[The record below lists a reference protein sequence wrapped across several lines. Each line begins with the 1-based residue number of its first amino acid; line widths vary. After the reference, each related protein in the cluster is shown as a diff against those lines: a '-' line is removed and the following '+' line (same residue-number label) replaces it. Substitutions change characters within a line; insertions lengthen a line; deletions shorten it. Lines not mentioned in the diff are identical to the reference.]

1 MGMKNE
7 ILVSIVVPVYNV
19 EDFIEECMES
29 IIRQSYKTLQIV
41 LVDDGSTD
49 HSAELCKRYMEND
62 SRIELFQIQNSGVST
77 ARNIGINHAKG
88 DYIFF
93 VDSDDMIVDDYIQK
107 FMECGDAPFIG
118 AGYRENSMDGTR
130 FEYPDC
136 LRPIEE
142 YKQNSELLWEEVPCV
157 HVAGNRYSRDIIVKN
172 SLLFEKDCTLG
183 EDSRFNMA
191 YLGCIDSVRVISQSG
206 YIYRLHEGSLIH
218 RFWPNRLEIE
228 RQECIKREAFF
239 EGAKSFGFM
248 KYVHWNN
255 VLEHLYFH
263 TTASSPNKK
272 IAQKLLKEAV
282 GDPYFRTCIGY
293 ILQTGTLDMK
303 IEAICLKFKMYGLY
317 KGIIGKIL
325 RVGN

>member
-1 MGMKNE
+1 MKNE
-7 ILVSIVVPVYNV
+7 TLVSIVVPVYNV
-19 EDFIEECMES
+19 ENFIEECIES
-29 IIRQSYKTLQIV
+29 IIRQSYETLQII

-49 HSAELCKRYMEND
+49 HSGELCKRYVEND
-62 SRIELFQIQNSGVST
+62 TRIELFQTQNSGVST
-77 ARNIGINHAKG
+77 ARNIGISHARG

-93 VDSDDMIVDDYIQK
+93 VDSDDMIMDDYIQK
-107 FMECGDAPFIG
+107 FMEFGNEPFIG
-118 AGYRENSMDGTR
+118 AGYRENSVDGTR
-130 FEYPDC
+130 FEYPDR

-142 YKQNSELLWEEVPCV
+142 YKHNSELLWEEVPCV
-157 HVAGNRYSRDIIVKN
+157 HVAGNRYSRDIIVNN
-172 SLLFEKDCTLG
+172 SILFEKDCILG

-191 YLGCIDSVRVISQSG
+191 YLDCIDSVRVISQSG

-239 EGAKSFGFM
+239 EGTKSFGFM

-272 IAQKLLKEAV
+272 IAKKLLKEAV
-282 GDPYFRTCIGY
+282 SDPYFRTCIGY

-317 KGIIGKIL
+317 KCIIGKIL